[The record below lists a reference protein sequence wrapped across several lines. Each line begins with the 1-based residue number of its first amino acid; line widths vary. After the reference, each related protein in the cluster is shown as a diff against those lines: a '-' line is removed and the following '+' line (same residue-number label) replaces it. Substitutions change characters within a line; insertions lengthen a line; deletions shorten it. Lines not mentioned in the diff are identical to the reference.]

1 MLEAAA
7 VEKSF
12 SLMTR
17 MNRKRTKMEL
27 APPTRK
33 TLKRSRR
40 QLSPRSELSALP
52 KPSRL
57 TKSS

>member
-7 VEKSF
+7 VEKLS
-12 SLMTR
+12 SLMMR
-17 MNRKRTKMEL
+17 MNRKRTKMEV

-40 QLSPRSELSALP
+40 QLNPRSELSVLP
-52 KPSRL
+52 KPSRSIR
-57 TKSS
+57 SS